1 MSLISQHSTVYNTA
15 KILALLCLVLLNSQK
30 VGFALSYWDAIF
42 EIGFNP
48 DTARI
53 DSQAACRQIERL
65 IKFRNA
71 IHEKPVFDEKLDT
84 EIRKVES
91 RISSL
96 DAGNLYNQL
105 PYSDNIGVWRG
116 IGIRGG
122 LDDDHYQLSIIDP
135 DIENWVNSYS
145 RDIPERWGPQKNF
158 GDFGLRAFI
167 RPASNNSFRFETE
180 GQLYI
185 DNLNSSN
192 MMRIV
197 KQLVNAAWVLA
208 RDGEHPPNEF
218 FKGSALN
225 DRSLRVLYGLAK
237 DFPRLFA
244 IFNQYFTIENIV
256 SEEAAESTGPITF
269 DIVIRINI
277 NAIKKEYPYLGALFD
292 RLKGMLNY
300 QKTLFDAQN
309 RPLGTLAFDGDKYLL
324 STRFKT
330 QKGRFMILTENSSK
344 AKESGV
350 DLTVSGH
357 QRFYMVHSFRLN
369 IAGLKLNIEALK
381 VNLDYYH
388 DDNTANVTAEL
399 QQTPQE
405 ITAGGLILGFL
416 PIWLIDFFIPSNIE
430 DMTQEFFQTL
440 ASGNNGE
447 GFSIMY
453 GSIPQESLAGNLW
466 LLTDGEVM
474 SNGTI
479 KFGFNLQRQMVRNKD
494 KLLEDIRVF
503 AQQLWKAFY
512 LDFLRIKLLKYCR

>member
-1 MSLISQHSTVYNTA
+1 MSLIRQHPTVYNTA
-15 KILALLCLVLLNSQK
+15 KILALLGLVLLSSQK

-42 EIGFNP
+42 EIGFNA
-48 DTARI
+48 DTTRI
-53 DSQAACRQIERL
+53 DSQAACQQIERL
-65 IKFRNA
+65 VRFRNA

-84 EIRKVES
+84 EIREVES

-105 PYSDNIGVWRG
+105 PYADDIGVWRG

-135 DIENWVNSYS
+135 GIENWLNSS
-145 RDIPERWGPQKNF
+145 SGNIPERWGPQKNF

-167 RPASNNSFRFETE
+167 RPAGNNSYRSATQ

-185 DNLNSSN
+185 DDLNPSNL
-192 MMRIV
+192 MRIV
-197 KQLVNAAWVLA
+197 KQLLNAAWLLA
-208 RDGEHPPNEF
+208 GDGEHPPNEF
-218 FKGSALN
+218 FKDSALN
-225 DRSLRVLYGLAK
+225 DPSLRVLYGLAK

-256 SEEAAESTGPITF
+256 SEEAADSTGPITF
-269 DIVIRINI
+269 DIVIGINTT
-277 NAIKKEYPYLGALFD
+277 AIKKDYPYLGALFD
-292 RLKGMLNY
+292 RLKGMLDY
-300 QKTLFDAQN
+300 QKTLFDEQS
-309 RPLGTLAFDGDKYLL
+309 RPLGTLAFDGDKYLF
-324 STRFKT
+324 SMRFKT
-330 QKGRFMILTENSSK
+330 QKGRFLVLNENSNK
-344 AKESGV
+344 AKESGL
-350 DLTVSGH
+350 DLTVWGH
-357 QRFYMVHSFRLN
+357 QRFYMVHTFRLN

-381 VNLDYYH
+381 VNLDYYY
-388 DDNTANVTAEL
+388 DDNTANVTAML
-399 QQTPQE
+399 RQTPQE
-405 ITAGGLILGFL
+405 ITADGLILGFL

-430 DMTQEFFQTL
+430 DMTQAFFQTL
-440 ASGNNGE
+440 ASGNDGD
-447 GFSIMY
+447 GFFIMY
-453 GSIPQESLAGNLW
+453 GNIAQESLTGNLW

-494 KLLEDIRVF
+494 KLSEDIRGF

>member
-1 MSLISQHSTVYNTA
+1 MPLIRQHPTVYSAA
-15 KILALLCLVLLNSQK
+15 KILALLCLVLLSSPK

-42 EIGFNP
+42 EIGYNP
-48 DTARI
+48 DTDQI
-53 DSQAACRQIERL
+53 DSQAACQQIERL

-71 IHEKPVFDEKLDT
+71 VRERPVFDEKLNT
-84 EIRKVES
+84 EIREVES

-96 DAGNLYNQL
+96 DAGNLYHQL

-135 DIENWVNSYS
+135 DIENWINSS
-145 RDIPERWGPQKNF
+145 PRDIPERWGPQNNF

-167 RPASNNSFRFETE
+167 RPASNNSFRFATE
-180 GQLYI
+180 GHIYI
-185 DNLNSSN
+185 DDLNSSN
-192 MMRIV
+192 MMRII
-197 KQLVNAAWVLA
+197 KQLVNDASLLA
-208 RDGEHPPNEF
+208 GDGEHPPNEF
-218 FKGSALN
+218 FKSSALN
-225 DRSLRVLYGLAK
+225 DQSLRVLYGLAR

-269 DIVIRINI
+269 DIVIRINT
-277 NAIKKEYPYLGALFD
+277 NAIKKDYPYLGALFGQ
-292 RLKGMLNY
+292 LKGMLNY
-300 QKTLFDAQN
+300 
-309 RPLGTLAFDGDKYLL
+309 
-324 STRFKT
+324 
-330 QKGRFMILTENSSK
+330 K
-344 AKESGV
+344 AKETGV

-357 QRFYMVHSFRLN
+357 QRFYMVHTFRLN

-381 VNLDYYH
+381 VDLDYYY
-388 DDNTANVTAEL
+388 DANTANVTAEL
-399 QQTPQE
+399 RQTPQE
-405 ITAGGLILGFL
+405 ITAEGLILGFL

-440 ASGNNGE
+440 ASGNDGD

-453 GSIPQESLAGNLW
+453 GSIPQESLTGNLW
-466 LLTDGEVM
+466 LLTDAEVM

-479 KFGFNLQRQMVRNKD
+479 KFAFNLQRQMVRNKD

-512 LDFLRIKLLKYCR
+512 LDFLRIKSLKYCR